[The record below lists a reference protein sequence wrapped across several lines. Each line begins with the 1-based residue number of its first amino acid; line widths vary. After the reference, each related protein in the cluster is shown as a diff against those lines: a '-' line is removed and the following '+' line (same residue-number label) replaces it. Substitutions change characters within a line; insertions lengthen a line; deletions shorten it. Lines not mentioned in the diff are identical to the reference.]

1 MPSIGDMKYGYDS
14 NGLQEYLDNIK
25 SEYLTK
31 AADAVMDYSSIVSS
45 CENEWEGQARDNFV
59 ENLKKDAQH
68 VADQYQAL
76 YEALCSE
83 FSSLASA
90 MANKDEEL
98 IKN

>member
-1 MPSIGDMKYGYDS
+1 MPSIGDLNYGFDS
-14 NGLQEYLDNIK
+14 NGLSDYLDAIK

-31 AADAVMDYSSIVSS
+31 AADAVLNYGSIVSC

-76 YEALCSE
+76 YEALVAE
-83 FSSLASA
+83 FNSLAAA
-90 MANKDEEL
+90 MANKDQEL